1 MSGGPGPIPGGPA
14 SGRPAMGSEH
24 ARLFKAA
31 QDLEAVFFRQM
42 LQAMRDATPATGLAT
57 ESAGEK
63 AFRSMFDDEISRR
76 AVAQNA
82 HGLAEALY
90 RQLSRHLQPEETT
103 AVVHPG
109 PPQEALD
116 GTTG

>member
-1 MSGGPGPIPGGPA
+1 MSGGVGAIAGGPA
-14 SGRPAMGSEH
+14 MGPEH
-24 ARLFKAA
+24 ARLFRAA

-42 LQAMRDATPATGLAT
+42 LQAMRDATPAKGLAE

-63 AFRSMFDDEISRR
+63 AFRSMFDDEISKR

-90 RQLSRHLQPEETT
+90 RQLSRHLQSEETT

-109 PPQEALD
+109 PQEALD